1 MFEIFISELLNS
13 SKFSLLDII
22 ITETNKIKTNNTGIS
37 IIGVM
42 F

>member
-1 MFEIFISELLNS
+1 MFISELLNS
-13 SKFSLLDII
+13 SKFSLLDTK

-37 IIGVM
+37 VISVM